1 MVPPSSSLGAAE
13 VSSSLRVS
21 ASQVTVD
28 LAEWQGEEMAGVSE
42 EMWEEAWEDEE
53 VEKVEAVEEVESLAS
68 PPSVPTSTRIM
79 HIWPMSM
86 DFAKEGSNPSSG
98 MWLQCR

>member
-1 MVPPSSSLGAAE
+1 
-13 VSSSLRVS
+13 
-21 ASQVTVD
+21 
-28 LAEWQGEEMAGVSE
+28 
-42 EMWEEAWEDEE
+42 
-53 VEKVEAVEEVESLAS
+53 
-68 PPSVPTSTRIM
+68 M

>member
-1 MVPPSSSLGAAE
+1 
-13 VSSSLRVS
+13 
-21 ASQVTVD
+21 VD

-53 VEKVEAVEEVESLAS
+53 VEKVEVVEEVESLAS

-79 HIWPMSM
+79 HVWPMSM